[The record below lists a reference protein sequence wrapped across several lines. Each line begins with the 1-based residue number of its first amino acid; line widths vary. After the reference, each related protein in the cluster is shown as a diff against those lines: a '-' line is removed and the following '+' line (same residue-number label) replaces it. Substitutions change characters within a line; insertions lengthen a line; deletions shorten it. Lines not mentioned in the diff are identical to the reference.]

1 MGVLDFLAFG
11 EGAMGGRPVKKFYAF
26 DLGGERGIVASW
38 PECESKVRGRRA
50 RYRGF
55 ATRAEAEAWLGAG
68 AHYEHKQQR
77 AEGERSALPAQAVFF
92 DSGTGRG
99 EGVEVNV
106 TGRDGVPVLHLVV
119 PEESLTPRGT
129 AFMPKGA
136 TNNYGELMG
145 CFHAIQV
152 ARALGVKLVC
162 GDSALVLDYWSRG
175 HVSREKR
182 AEDPELARAAEAVA
196 VERRAFESEG
206 GRLQH
211 VRGRVNP
218 ADLGFHRE

>member
-1 MGVLDFLAFG
+1 MGSRSA
-11 EGAMGGRPVKKFYAF
+11 KKFYAF
-26 DLGGERGIVASW
+26 EVEGERGIVGSW
-38 PECESKVRGRRA
+38 SACEAKVKGRRA

-55 ATRAEAEAWLGAG
+55 ATRAEAEAWLASG
-68 AHYEHKQQR
+68 AHYEPRAQR
-77 AEGERSALPAQAVFF
+77 AEAERGVLPAQAVFF

-106 TGRDGVPVLHLVV
+106 TDREGIPVLHLVL
-119 PEESLTPRGT
+119 PEERLTVRGT
-129 AFMPKGA
+129 AFMPKGS

-145 CFHAIQV
+145 CLYALKV

>member
-1 MGVLDFLAFG
+1 MSVRKA
-11 EGAMGGRPVKKFYAF
+11 KKFYAF
-26 DLGGERGIVASW
+26 DVGGERGIVTSW
-38 PECESKVRGRRA
+38 PECEAKVRGRQA

-55 ATRAEAEAWLGAG
+55 ATRAEAEAWLSTGAL
-68 AHYEHKQQR
+68 YEHKERQ
-77 AEGERSALPAQAVFF
+77 AAGERWALPAQAVFF

-106 TGRDGVPVLHLVV
+106 TDREGLPVLHLVL
-119 PEESLTPRGT
+119 PAESLTPRGT
-129 AFMPKGA
+129 AFMPEGA

-145 CFHAIQV
+145 CLYAIRV

-162 GDSALVLDYWSRG
+162 GDSALVLDYWSKG

-196 VERRAFESEG
+196 AERRAFESEG

>member
-1 MGVLDFLAFG
+1 MGAK
-11 EGAMGGRPVKKFYAF
+11 EARRFYAF
-26 DLGGERGIVASW
+26 DVGGERGIVTSW
-38 PECESKVRGRRA
+38 PACESKVRGRRA

-55 ATRAEAEAWLGAG
+55 ATRSEAEAWLEAG
-68 AHYEHKQQR
+68 ARYEPRPQR
-77 AEGERSALPAQAVFF
+77 LEGERSSLPAQAVFF

-106 TGRDGVPVLHLVV
+106 TDRDGLPVLHLLV
-119 PEESLTPRGT
+119 PKESLTLRGT

-145 CFHAIQV
+145 CFYAIQV